1 MFRPLIIFF
10 IFFFAASSQAA
21 IYQWTNEQGNIAY
34 GQTPPRDKTIK
45 RQEVSTKT
53 PKVDAVKQAKSIEE
67 SANEIAKSNAARK
80 AATDKATQNAQ
91 DKRIAEEDC
100 SRASKTLAAL
110 DLGGNRLYEDSE
122 GKRTRLSEEDKNLQR
137 QKLNTFINNNCR

>member
-1 MFRPLIIFF
+1 MFRPLIILF

-34 GQTPPRDKTIK
+34 GKTPPRDKTIK

-67 SANEIAKSNAARK
+67 SANEIAKSNASRK
-80 AATDKATQNAQ
+80 AAIDKAAQAAQ
-91 DKRIAEEDC
+91 DKRLVEEDC
-100 SRASKTLAAL
+100 TRANKALSALA
-110 DLGGNRLYEDSE
+110 LGGNRLYKDSE
-122 GKRTRLSEEDKNLQR
+122 GKQARLSEEDKNLQR
-137 QKLNTFINNNCR
+137 QKLNAFINENCR